1 MRVQLA
7 LSTLSQIILKK
18 EKEDYLQNEGA
29 SITYGYITGTA
40 IKNICKHDI
49 NRINWL
55 QVKTC
60 KLEIENEFE
69 ISEDKEFSTILN
81 LENSVLEKI
90 TELQIFFKAYFGANR
105 IHRAFAVKL
114 ALKANYM
121 DKNGIHIFKED
132 KI

>member
-1 MRVQLA
+1 MRVQMA
-7 LSTLSQIILKK
+7 LSILSQIILRK

-40 IKNICKHDI
+40 IKNIFKHDI
-49 NRINWL
+49 NTINWL
-55 QVKTC
+55 HVKTC
-60 KLEIENEFE
+60 KLEIENE

-90 TELQIFFKAYFGANR
+90 TELQIFFKEYFGANR

-121 DKNGIHIFKED
+121 DKNGINIFKED
-132 KI
+132 KV